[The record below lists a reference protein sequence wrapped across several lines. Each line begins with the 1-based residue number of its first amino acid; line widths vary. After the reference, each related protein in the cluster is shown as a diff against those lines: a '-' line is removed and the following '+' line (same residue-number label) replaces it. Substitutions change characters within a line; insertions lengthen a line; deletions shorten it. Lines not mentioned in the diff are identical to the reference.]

1 MDFCSKVSTLTL
13 NLVRVN
19 MRRMEKGRGKWGR
32 KCCFPLFSL
41 GEKTKE
47 KENRDAK
54 NHSSQVSYDYTL
66 PLKVVIQVQ
75 CVMIT

>member
-19 MRRMEKGRGKWGR
+19 MRWMEKGRGKWGR
-32 KCCFPLFSL
+32 KCCSPLFSL

-66 PLKVVIQVQ
+66 PLKVVIQVK